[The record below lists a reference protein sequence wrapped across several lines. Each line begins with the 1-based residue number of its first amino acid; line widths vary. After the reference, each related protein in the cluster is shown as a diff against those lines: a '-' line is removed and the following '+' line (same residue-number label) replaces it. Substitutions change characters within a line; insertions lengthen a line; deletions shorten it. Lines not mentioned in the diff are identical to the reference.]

1 MLPGV
6 GKSIP
11 EVEECLLQREH
22 RGGGLYTLCGK
33 ERGSFAGCDYRIT
46 LNALIL

>member
-6 GKSIP
+6 GKNIL
-11 EVEECLLQREH
+11 EVEESLMQRKH

-33 ERGSFAGCDYRIT
+33 ERGSFADYRM
-46 LNALIL
+46 ALTVRIL